1 MLIEHQPRPTMDKNL
16 VPFASMGVR
25 SHASDTKNS
34 LYLLFYY
41 TMSQPLKDFVA
52 PFKRQDNDDW
62 SPEVQ
67 VAQLTFEI
75 TELQGHVK
83 THDKDVDA
91 KRSLLKKVARRR
103 KFLKYLKDNAL
114 ERYNLIVKKLGI
126 KA

>member
-1 MLIEHQPRPTMDKNL
+1 
-16 VPFASMGVR
+16 
-25 SHASDTKNS
+25 
-34 LYLLFYY
+34 
-41 TMSQPLKDFVA
+41 MSQELKNFVA
-52 PFKRQDNDDW
+52 PFKRQDNDDG

-75 TELQGHVK
+75 TELQSHVK

-103 KFLKYLKDNAL
+103 KFLRYLKENAL
-114 ERYNLIVKKLGI
+114 ERYTLIVKKLNL